1 MSGLLSTLTTETIL
15 ALILVL
21 VLCVAFVISARRRR
35 REGYKMNARVVRDDT
50 PVPDPHDR
58 TSRELPNGG
67 ARPVNARQE
76 PTFGSLD
83 ESGDDDVAG
92 AFDDDSV
99 FAASRVFASRV
110 FEGADLDQA
119 QGEPEPLEEKPG
131 TVDWLDEIEA
141 VPVGEQTA
149 RLPRHED
156 AQVYSLNVVAR
167 DEHGFSGDDV
177 LRTLLGCGLRF
188 GDMDFFHLTEIAEGT
203 PTIQFS
209 VANMMQP
216 GVFDLEEMDT
226 LSTKGL
232 MFFLTLPGP
241 QDMTRAF
248 DLMLQTAQTVAESLA
263 GDVFDE
269 TRSVLTKQYVERVR
283 QSIREFEAKSKIEPR

>member
-1 MSGLLSTLTTETIL
+1 MFELLSNLKTETIL
-15 ALILVL
+15 ALLLVL
-21 VLCVAFVISARRRR
+21 TLCVALVISARRRR
-35 REGYKMNARVVRDDT
+35 RQGYKMNARVVRDDT

-67 ARPVNARQE
+67 ARVVGGRQE

-83 ESGDDDVAG
+83 DSADEAASATL
-92 AFDDDSV
+92 DDDSV
-99 FAASRVFASRV
+99 FVPSRV
-110 FEGADLDQA
+110 FEGADEHHA
-119 QGEPEPLEEKPG
+119 QLEPEPVEDKPG

-141 VPVGEQTA
+141 VPVGGQTA

-156 AQVYSLNVVAR
+156 AQVYSLNVVSRA
-167 DEHGFSGDDV
+167 EQGFSGDDV

-188 GDMDFFHLTEIAEGT
+188 GDMDFFHLTEMAEGT

-216 GVFDLEEMDT
+216 GVFDLEGMET

-241 QDMTRAF
+241 KDMTRAF
-248 DLMLQTAQTVAESLA
+248 DLMLQTAQPVAENLG
-263 GDVFDE
+263 GDVLDE

-283 QSIREFEAKSKIEPR
+283 QSIREFEAKCRIEPR

>member
-1 MSGLLSTLTTETIL
+1 MSELLSNLTTETIL
-15 ALILVL
+15 ALLLVL
-21 VLCVAFVISARRRR
+21 ILCVALVISARRRHR
-35 REGYKMNARVVRDDT
+35 QGYKMNARVVRDDT

-67 ARPVNARQE
+67 ARVVGGRQE

-83 ESGDDDVAG
+83 DSADEAASATLDDN
-92 AFDDDSV
+92 SV
-99 FAASRVFASRV
+99 FVPSRV
-110 FEGADLDQA
+110 FESADEHHA
-119 QGEPEPLEEKPG
+119 QLEPEPVENKPG

-141 VPVGEQTA
+141 VPVGGQTA

-156 AQVYSLNVVAR
+156 AQVYSLNVVSRA
-167 DEHGFSGDDV
+167 EQGFSGDDV

-188 GDMDFFHLTEIAEGT
+188 GDMDFFHLTEMAEGT

-216 GVFDLEEMDT
+216 GVFDLEGMDS

-248 DLMLQTAQTVAESLA
+248 DLMLQTAQTVAENLG

-283 QSIREFEAKSKIEPR
+283 QSIREFEAKCRIEPR

>member
-1 MSGLLSTLTTETIL
+1 MSGVLSALTTETVL

-21 VLCVAFVISARRRR
+21 VLCVALIVSARRRR
-35 REGYKMNARVVRDDT
+35 RQGYKMNARVVRDDA

-58 TSRELPNGG
+58 SARELPNGG
-67 ARPVNARQE
+67 ARVVGRQD
-76 PTFGSLD
+76 PTFGTFD
-83 ESGDDDVAG
+83 ESATGMATPE
-92 AFDDDSV
+92 FDDETV
-99 FAASRVFASRV
+99 FVPSRVFDDHID
-110 FEGADLDQA
+110 EADTTAVDDVD
-119 QGEPEPLEEKPG
+119 EKPG

-141 VPVGEQTA
+141 VPVGGQTA

-167 DEHGFSGDDV
+167 AEQGFSGDDV

-188 GDMDFFHLTEIAEGT
+188 GDMDFFHLSEIDGGA

-216 GVFDLEEMDT
+216 GVFDLDDMEA

-232 MFFLTLPGP
+232 MFFVTLPGP
-241 QDMTRAF
+241 ADMTRAF
-248 DLMLQTAQTVAESLA
+248 DLMLQTAQTVAENLG
-263 GDVFDE
+263 GDVLDE
-269 TRSVLTKQYVERVR
+269 TRSVLTKQYVERAR
-283 QSIREFEAKSKIEPR
+283 QAIREFEAKCKIEPR

>member
-15 ALILVL
+15 ALLLVL
-21 VLCVAFVISARRRR
+21 VLCVALVISARRRR
-35 REGYKMNARVVRDDT
+35 RQGYKMNARVVRDDT

-67 ARPVNARQE
+67 ARVVGGRQE

-83 ESGDDDVAG
+83 DSTDAAASAVL
-92 AFDDDSV
+92 DDDSV
-99 FAASRVFASRV
+99 FVPSRV
-110 FEGADLDQA
+110 FEGADDERA
-119 QGEPEPLEEKPG
+119 QVEPEPVEDKPG

-141 VPVGEQTA
+141 VPVGGQTA

-167 DEHGFSGDDV
+167 AEQGFAGDDV
-177 LRTLLGCGLRF
+177 LRTLLGCGLALVIWT
-188 GDMDFFHLTEIAEGT
+188 FFTSRRCRGT

-216 GVFDLEEMDT
+216 GVFDLEGMES

-248 DLMLQTAQTVAESLA
+248 DLMLQTAQTVAESLG
-263 GDVFDE
+263 GDVLDE

-283 QSIREFEAKSKIEPR
+283 QSIREFEAKCRIEPR

>member
-1 MSGLLSTLTTETIL
+1 MSGVLSALTTETVL

-21 VLCVAFVISARRRR
+21 VLCVALIVSARRRR
-35 REGYKMNARVVRDDT
+35 RQGYKMNARVVRDDA

-58 TSRELPNGG
+58 SARELPNGG
-67 ARPVNARQE
+67 ARVVGRQD
-76 PTFGSLD
+76 PTFGTFD
-83 ESGDDDVAG
+83 ESATGMATPE
-92 AFDDDSV
+92 FDDETV
-99 FAASRVFASRV
+99 FVPSRVFDDHID
-110 FEGADLDQA
+110 EADTTALDDVD
-119 QGEPEPLEEKPG
+119 EKPG

-141 VPVGEQTA
+141 VPVGGQTA

-167 DEHGFSGDDV
+167 AEQGFSGDDV

-188 GDMDFFHLTEIAEGT
+188 GDMDFFHLSEIDGGA

-216 GVFDLEEMDT
+216 GVFDLDDMEA

-232 MFFLTLPGP
+232 MFFVTLPGP
-241 QDMTRAF
+241 ADMTRAF
-248 DLMLQTAQTVAESLA
+248 DLMLQTAQTVAENLG
-263 GDVFDE
+263 GDVLDE
-269 TRSVLTKQYVERVR
+269 TRSVLTKQYVERAR
-283 QSIREFEAKSKIEPR
+283 QAIREFEAKCKIEPR

>member
-1 MSGLLSTLTTETIL
+1 MSELLSNLTTETIL
-15 ALILVL
+15 ALLLVL
-21 VLCVAFVISARRRR
+21 ILCVALVISARRRHR
-35 REGYKMNARVVRDDT
+35 QGYKMNARVVRDDT

-67 ARPVNARQE
+67 ARVVGGRQE

-83 ESGDDDVAG
+83 DSADEAASATLDDN
-92 AFDDDSV
+92 SV
-99 FAASRVFASRV
+99 FVPSRV
-110 FEGADLDQA
+110 FESADEHHA
-119 QGEPEPLEEKPG
+119 QLEPEPVEDKPG

-141 VPVGEQTA
+141 VPVGGQTA

-156 AQVYSLNVVAR
+156 AQVYSLNVVSRA
-167 DEHGFSGDDV
+167 EQGFSGDDV

-188 GDMDFFHLTEIAEGT
+188 GDMDFFHLTEMAEGT

-216 GVFDLEEMDT
+216 GVFDLEGMET

-241 QDMTRAF
+241 KDMTRAF
-248 DLMLQTAQTVAESLA
+248 DLMLQTAQTVAENLG
-263 GDVFDE
+263 GDVLDE

-283 QSIREFEAKSKIEPR
+283 QSIREFEAKCRIEPR

>member
-1 MSGLLSTLTTETIL
+1 MSGVLSALTTETVL

-21 VLCVAFVISARRRR
+21 VLCVALIVSARRRR
-35 REGYKMNARVVRDDT
+35 RQGYKMNARVVRDDA

-58 TSRELPNGG
+58 SARELPNGG
-67 ARPVNARQE
+67 ARVVGRQD
-76 PTFGSLD
+76 PTFGTFD
-83 ESGDDDVAG
+83 ESATGLATPDLDDEA
-92 AFDDDSV
+92 V
-99 FAASRVFASRV
+99 FVPSRVFDDHID
-110 FEGADLDQA
+110 EADTTALDDVD
-119 QGEPEPLEEKPG
+119 EKPG

-141 VPVGEQTA
+141 VPVGGQTA

-167 DEHGFSGDDV
+167 AEQGFSGDDV

-188 GDMDFFHLTEIAEGT
+188 GDMDFFHLSEIDGGA

-216 GVFDLEEMDT
+216 GVFDLDDMEA

-232 MFFLTLPGP
+232 MFFVTLPGP
-241 QDMTRAF
+241 ADMTRAF
-248 DLMLQTAQTVAESLA
+248 DLMLQTAQTVAENLG
-263 GDVFDE
+263 GDVLDE
-269 TRSVLTKQYVERVR
+269 TRSVLTKQYVERAR
-283 QSIREFEAKSKIEPR
+283 QAIREFEAKCKIEPR

>member
-15 ALILVL
+15 ALLLVL
-21 VLCVAFVISARRRR
+21 VLCVALVISARRRR
-35 REGYKMNARVVRDDT
+35 RQGYKMNARVVRDET

-67 ARPVNARQE
+67 ARVVGGRQE

-83 ESGDDDVAG
+83 DSSDVA
-92 AFDDDSV
+92 ASAVLDNDSV
-99 FAASRVFASRV
+99 FVPSRV
-110 FEGADLDQA
+110 FEGADEDDA
-119 QGEPEPLEEKPG
+119 QIEPEPVEEKPG

-141 VPVGEQTA
+141 VPVGGQTA

-167 DEHGFSGDDV
+167 AEQGFAGDDV
-177 LRTLLGCGLRF
+177 LRTLLGSSLRF
-188 GDMDFFHLTEIAEGT
+188 GDMDFFHLTEMAEGA

-216 GVFDLEEMDT
+216 GVFDLEGMDS

-248 DLMLQTAQTVAESLA
+248 DLMLQTAQTVAENLG

-283 QSIREFEAKSKIEPR
+283 QSIREFEAKCRIEPR

>member
-15 ALILVL
+15 ALLLVL
-21 VLCVAFVISARRRR
+21 VLCVALVISARRRR
-35 REGYKMNARVVRDDT
+35 RQGYKMNARVVRDET

-67 ARPVNARQE
+67 ARVVGGRQE

-83 ESGDDDVAG
+83 DSTDAAASAVLDN
-92 AFDDDSV
+92 DSV
-99 FAASRVFASRV
+99 FVPSRV
-110 FEGADLDQA
+110 FEDADDERA
-119 QGEPEPLEEKPG
+119 QVEPEPVEDKPG

-141 VPVGEQTA
+141 VPVGGLTA

-167 DEHGFSGDDV
+167 AEQGFAGDDV

-188 GDMDFFHLTEIAEGT
+188 GDMDFFHLTEMSEGA

-216 GVFDLEEMDT
+216 GVFDLEGMDS

-248 DLMLQTAQTVAESLA
+248 DLMLQTAQTVAENL
-263 GDVFDE
+263 GGNVFDE

-283 QSIREFEAKSKIEPR
+283 QSIREFEAKCRIEPR

>member
-1 MSGLLSTLTTETIL
+1 MSGLLSTLTAETIL

-83 ESGDDDVAG
+83 DSGDDVAG
-92 AFDDDSV
+92 ALDDDSV
-99 FAASRVFASRV
+99 FTASRVFASRV

-119 QGEPEPLEEKPG
+119 QGEPEPLEEKPR

-141 VPVGEQTA
+141 VPVGGQTA

-167 DEHGFSGDDV
+167 DERGFSGDDV

-216 GVFDLEEMDT
+216 GVFDLEEMDA

-269 TRSVLTKQYVERVR
+269 TRSVLTKQSVERVR

>member
-15 ALILVL
+15 ALLLVL
-21 VLCVAFVISARRRR
+21 VLCVALVISARRRR
-35 REGYKMNARVVRDDT
+35 RQGYKMNARVVRDDT

-67 ARPVNARQE
+67 ARVVGGRQE

-83 ESGDDDVAG
+83 DSADEAASATL
-92 AFDDDSV
+92 DDDSV
-99 FAASRVFASRV
+99 FEPSRV
-110 FEGADLDQA
+110 FEGADEHHA
-119 QGEPEPLEEKPG
+119 QLEPEPVEDKPG

-141 VPVGEQTA
+141 VPVGGQTA

-156 AQVYSLNVVAR
+156 AQVYSLNVVSRA
-167 DEHGFSGDDV
+167 EQGFSGDDV

-188 GDMDFFHLTEIAEGT
+188 GDMDFFHLTEMAEGT

-216 GVFDLEEMDT
+216 GVFDLEGMET

-241 QDMTRAF
+241 NDMTRAF
-248 DLMLQTAQTVAESLA
+248 DLMLQTAQTVAENLG
-263 GDVFDE
+263 GDVLDE

-283 QSIREFEAKSKIEPR
+283 QSIREFEAKCRIEPR

>member
-35 REGYKMNARVVRDDT
+35 REDYKMNARVVRDDT

-67 ARPVNARQE
+67 ARTVNARQE
-76 PTFGSLD
+76 PTFGVLD
-83 ESGDDDVAG
+83 DSADDGLEAT
-92 AFDDDSV
+92 FDGDSV
-99 FAASRVFASRV
+99 FTASRVFASRV

-119 QGEPEPLEEKPG
+119 QCEPEPLEEKPG

-141 VPVGEQTA
+141 VPVGGQTA

>member
-15 ALILVL
+15 ALLLVL
-21 VLCVAFVISARRRR
+21 ILCVALVISARRRR
-35 REGYKMNARVVRDDT
+35 RQGYKMNARVVRDDT

-67 ARPVNARQE
+67 ARRVDDKQE

-83 ESGDDDVAG
+83 DPTDEAG
-92 AFDDDSV
+92 STAFDDDSV
-99 FAASRVFASRV
+99 FVPSRV
-110 FEGADLDQA
+110 FEDTDETHTEV
-119 QGEPEPLEEKPG
+119 EPEPIEEKPG

-141 VPVGEQTA
+141 IPVGGQTA

-167 DEHGFSGDDV
+167 AEQGFSGDDV

-188 GDMDFFHLTEIAEGT
+188 GDMDFFHLTEMNEGA

-216 GVFDLEEMDT
+216 GVFDLEGMET

-248 DLMLQTAQTVAESLA
+248 DLMLQTAQTFAESLG

-283 QSIREFEAKSKIEPR
+283 QSIREFEAKCRIEHR

>member
-1 MSGLLSTLTTETIL
+1 MSELLSTLTTETIL
-15 ALILVL
+15 ALLLVL
-21 VLCVAFVISARRRR
+21 VLCVALVISARRRR
-35 REGYKMNARVVRDDT
+35 RQGYKMNARVVRDDT
-50 PVPDPHDR
+50 PVADPHDR
-58 TSRELPNGG
+58 SSRELPNGG
-67 ARPVNARQE
+67 ARVVGGRQE

-83 ESGDDDVAG
+83 DSAG
-92 AFDDDSV
+92 EAVLADDSV
-99 FAASRVFASRV
+99 FVPSRV
-110 FEGADLDQA
+110 FEGADEHHPQV
-119 QGEPEPLEEKPG
+119 EPEPVEEKPG

-141 VPVGEQTA
+141 VPVGGQTA

-167 DEHGFSGDDV
+167 AEQGFAGDDV

-188 GDMDFFHLTEIAEGT
+188 GDMDFFHLTEMAEGT

-209 VANMMQP
+209 VANMMHP
-216 GVFDLEEMDT
+216 GVFDLEGMES

-241 QDMTRAF
+241 HDMTRAF
-248 DLMLQTAQTVAESLA
+248 DLMLQTAQTVAESLG

-283 QSIREFEAKSKIEPR
+283 QSIREFEAKCRIEPR

>member
-15 ALILVL
+15 ALLLVL
-21 VLCVAFVISARRRR
+21 VLCVALVISARRRR
-35 REGYKMNARVVRDDT
+35 RQGYKMNARVVRDDT

-67 ARPVNARQE
+67 ARVVGGRQD

-83 ESGDDDVAG
+83 DSTDAAASAVL
-92 AFDDDSV
+92 DDDSV
-99 FAASRVFASRV
+99 FVPSRV
-110 FEGADLDQA
+110 FEGADDERA
-119 QGEPEPLEEKPG
+119 QVEPEPAEDKPG

-141 VPVGEQTA
+141 VPVGGQTA

-167 DEHGFSGDDV
+167 AEQGFAGDDV

-188 GDMDFFHLTEIAEGT
+188 GDMDFFHLTEMQAGT

-216 GVFDLEEMDT
+216 GVFDLEGMES

-232 MFFLTLPGP
+232 MF
-241 QDMTRAF
+241 
-248 DLMLQTAQTVAESLA
+248 S
-263 GDVFDE
+263 
-269 TRSVLTKQYVERVR
+269 
-283 QSIREFEAKSKIEPR
+283 

>member
-1 MSGLLSTLTTETIL
+1 MSELLSNLTTETIL
-15 ALILVL
+15 ALLLVL
-21 VLCVAFVISARRRR
+21 ILCVALVISARRRHR
-35 REGYKMNARVVRDDT
+35 QGYKMNARVIRDDT

-67 ARPVNARQE
+67 ARVVGGRQE

-83 ESGDDDVAG
+83 DSADEAASATLDDN
-92 AFDDDSV
+92 SV
-99 FAASRVFASRV
+99 FVPSRV
-110 FEGADLDQA
+110 FEGADEHHA
-119 QGEPEPLEEKPG
+119 QLEPEPVEDKPG

-141 VPVGEQTA
+141 VPVGGQTA

-156 AQVYSLNVVAR
+156 AQVYSLNVVSRA
-167 DEHGFSGDDV
+167 EQGFSGDDV

-188 GDMDFFHLTEIAEGT
+188 GDMDFFHLTEMAEGT

-216 GVFDLEEMDT
+216 GVFDLEGMET

-241 QDMTRAF
+241 KDMTRAF
-248 DLMLQTAQTVAESLA
+248 DLMLQTAQTVAENLG
-263 GDVFDE
+263 GDVLDE

-283 QSIREFEAKSKIEPR
+283 QSIREFEAKCRIEPR